1 MQMNKQKQQNYNMR
15 QQLKQTTWEANDKCG
30 KIIWQNSIAIPDQNY
45 Y

>member
-15 QQLKQTTWEANDKCG
+15 QLKQTTWEANDKCR
-30 KIIWQNSIAIPDQNY
+30 KIIRQNGIAFRDQNY